1 MIVVTVELLPHGRPE
16 RRRLLGVMTIANRGT
31 GTRSEGDYEGMLRAE
46 YTGDTPR
53 SGQVLKFNRAACSV
67 WSLVGAF
74 LKLWGHTK
82 HSPKLM
88 AKEGA

>member
-16 RRRLLGVMTIANRGT
+16 KRRLLGVMTIANRGT
-31 GTRSEGDYEGMLRAE
+31 GSRSEGDYEGAIHAE
-46 YTGDTPR
+46 YTDTPR
-53 SGQVLKFNRAACSV
+53 RGQVLKFKRGACSV

-88 AKEGA
+88 VKEGP